1 MRKVITILL
10 FIIPGFGFAQ
20 SQSLLDEPTM
30 HALIQEISGASAK
43 RNLQTLTTF
52 NRIRGSRDYHAAA
65 DYVLARAKESGM
77 ADAHIESF
85 PADGKRFYGTLKAR
99 QAWDAESAE
108 LWEVQPK
115 KPQELQ
121 GSGVPPAGFTPIR
134 RLCSWEEMRVCLAED
149 SETADV
155 TAELVDVGAGTDEK
169 DYANKEV
176 KGKIVLISSQG
187 DAVQKMAVDRLG
199 AVGMV
204 SYALNQPQG
213 WRGDDE
219 SLVRWG
225 HLDSYSP
232 TKTFA
237 FQISLGQA
245 RELRRRLARG
255 ERIWLHAQVQAGRHD
270 GFYEVVT
277 GTLPGTDDQLRNQE
291 IVYSCHLDHQMP
303 GANDNASGCV
313 AILETARALHKLIAE
328 KKIAPLRRTL
338 RFVWPPEIEGTQIFL
353 SSHPELAVK
362 MKAAIH
368 MDMVGGSQEKTKAI
382 FHVTRTPDSLP
393 TFVNDVAQVFGE
405 YVRDLSSQFAYTG
418 ELQFAI
424 HSVEGSKDALHLE
437 ISEFTEGSD
446 HQIYD
451 EGSYRIP
458 AIYLNDWPDRYI
470 HTNEDSIDKI
480 DATKLKRAAL
490 IGAASGYFLANLDST
505 NSAEITSEVI
515 VHAKQRMANS
525 QARFAE
531 QARMAAHSGV
541 QNSLWEL
548 DNFTRYL
555 VRRERANLI
564 SMKSFIG
571 EEQLA
576 RFDIVGFTRDLAA
589 WAGIQSDEVDAFLDE
604 LQPKP
609 DSTEIPVRLNIKGP
623 VSIFG
628 YDYLAD
634 HFGVEN
640 TAKLKLFANL
650 DAMAGSTA
658 PARHT
663 AAGDYAYEILN
674 LVDGKRS
681 VQVIRDYVS
690 AEFGPVPLEWV
701 HEYLKALEAVKIV
714 QLGKK

>member
-1 MRKVITILL
+1 MRKVVTVLL
-10 FIIPGFGFAQ
+10 FMIPGLGFAQ
-20 SQSLLDEPTM
+20 SQSLLDERTM
-30 HALIQEISGASAK
+30 QALIQEMSGASAK
-43 RNLQTLTTF
+43 RNLQALTTF

-65 DYVLARAKESGM
+65 EYVLARAKESGM

-99 QAWDAESAE
+99 QAWDVESAE

-115 KPQELQ
+115 KPQKPQ
-121 GSGVPPAGFTPIR
+121 GSDSPPEFTPIR
-134 RLCSWEEMRVCLAED
+134 RVCSWEELRVCLAED

-155 TAELVDVGAGTDEK
+155 TAELIDVGAGTVEK

-176 KGKIVLISSQG
+176 RGKIVLISSQG
-187 DAVQKMAVDRLG
+187 GAAQKLAVDRLG

-225 HLDSYSP
+225 HLDSYSS

-237 FQISLGQA
+237 FQVSLGQA
-245 RELRRRLARG
+245 RELRRRLAQG
-255 ERIWLHAQVQAGRHD
+255 QRIWLHAKIQAGRHD

-277 GTLPGTDDQLRNQE
+277 GTLPGTDDHLRDEE
-291 IVYSCHLDHQMP
+291 IVFNCHLDHQMP

-313 AILETARALHKLIAE
+313 GILEAARTLHKLIAE
-328 KKIAPLRRTL
+328 GRIAPLKRTL

-382 FHVTRTPDSLP
+382 FHVTRTPASLP
-393 TFVNDVAQVFGE
+393 SFVNDVAQVFGE

-418 ELQFAI
+418 DPQFAI
-424 HSVEGSKDALHLE
+424 HSAQGSKDALHLE

-446 HQIYD
+446 HEIYD

-531 QARMAAHSGV
+531 QARLAAHSGV
-541 QNSLWEL
+541 QNSIREL

-555 VRRERANLI
+555 VRREQANLI
-564 SMKSFIG
+564 SLKSFVG
-571 EEQLA
+571 EDQLA
-576 RFDIVGFTRDLAA
+576 RFDIVGFTHDLAA
-589 WAGIQSDEVDAFLDE
+589 WAGIQTDEVDAFLEE

-623 VSIFG
+623 ISVFG

-640 TAKLKLFANL
+640 TAKLKIFTNL
-650 DAMAGSTA
+650 DAMGESTA
-658 PARHT
+658 TARRT
-663 AAGDYAYEILN
+663 AAGEYAYEILN

-681 VQVIRDYVS
+681 VQAIRDYVS
-690 AEFGPVPLEWV
+690 AEFGPVPFECV
-701 HEYLKALEAVKIV
+701 HEYLKALEAIEIV
-714 QLGKK
+714 HLGEK